1 MHHNPCMSMSM
12 SMGQPAD
19 VSFLLPG
26 GDSELLVNLGGK
38 VLYPL
43 THPASSIACFKLQ
56 TYLQLSY
63 AGQLLAKYYKV
74 YLELLETI

>member
-1 MHHNPCMSMSM
+1 MYGG
-12 SMGQPAD
+12 MGQPAD

-43 THPASSIACFKLQ
+43 TYPVSSIACFKLQ
-56 TYLQLSY
+56 TYLQLSH

-74 YLELLETI
+74 YLELLETM